1 MTVEQLVDDFAAG
14 QLDLET
20 FKEQLAETAEKEAA
34 IHEAE
39 STPVAPIR
47 RTRDR
52 RRRGPLKL
60 SPEAERELEI
70 SRQRIKQAA
79 NKARKI

>member
-34 IHEAE
+34 RHEAE
-39 STPVAPIR
+39 STPAAAVR
-47 RTRDR
+47 RTRDMR
-52 RRRGPLKL
+52 RRSPEL
-60 SPEAERELEI
+60 SPEAERELEV

-79 NKARKI
+79 NKARRI